1 LEDGDFIRIQ
11 NIQLAYTL
19 KSDKIPEMRFSLTA
33 ERPFQW
39 SKSFNGFD
47 PEVGFDGVDLQTY
60 PTASVY
66 TVGFSV
72 KF

>member
-1 LEDGDFIRIQ
+1 
-11 NIQLAYTL
+11 
-19 KSDKIPEMRFSLTA
+19 LTA

-39 SKSFNGFD
+39 SKSFNGFN
-47 PEVGFDGVDLQTY
+47 PEVGFDGIDIQTY

-72 KF
+72 KL